1 MQKWFARLRG
11 LKFFW
16 QLLLAIL
23 ATTALMAVGIYI
35 ASRLAFQDVQTK
47 LQHIPPPQ
55 TRLWLDRLSRY
66 YGKNGGWD
74 ELTAMVESYPVGE
87 DWAPWDEDWRQ
98 PVVITDRDGTIL
110 VAPAPD
116 HVGETLQPAERA
128 LVQPIVYG
136 GETVG
141 YLWLPF
147 NALPL
152 EEGDFAAPLMRR
164 RVDFIERVLG
174 RFLLAEV
181 LLIGLSLA
189 MGVFL
194 SRRIA
199 SPLDEL
205 TAATRAIARGKLDI
219 RVPEDYPGEVG
230 ELASSFNRMAAAL
243 SRAEELRRNMT
254 ADIAHEL
261 RTPLSVV
268 RGKLEGILDGVYP
281 ATEAHLAPA
290 LEEVALLSQLV
301 EDLRVL
307 ALAEAGRLELDLRE
321 VDLADLLHDAAVNFG
336 PMVADEHL
344 SLKLDIAS
352 DLPSVLADW
361 RRISQVLGNLITNA
375 VRHTPA
381 GGQITLAAYRTEDGV
396 AVEVRD
402 TGTGI
407 PEEDQPHVFERF
419 WRGDRSRARS
429 SGGSGLGLA
438 IARQLVE
445 LHGGNIMV
453 ESVVGLGTSMR
464 FTLSCQSADSPSSV
478 KPRLRRA

>member
-1 MQKWFARLRG
+1 MRVGFERLRG

-16 QLLLAIL
+16 QLLLTIVI
-23 ATTALMAVGIYI
+23 TTALMAVGIYVTG
-35 ASRLAFQDVQTK
+35 RLAFRRVETQ
-47 LQHIPPPQ
+47 LQRTPPPNVE
-55 TRLWLDRLSRY
+55 LWLDRLGRY
-66 YGKNGGWD
+66 YAEHGGWD
-74 ELTAMVESYPVGE
+74 NVEAMVESYPVGE
-87 DWAPWDEDWRQ
+87 AWAPWDEDWRQ
-98 PVVITDRDGTIL
+98 AVVIADHDGRIL
-110 VAPAPD
+110 VAPTPD
-116 HVGETLQPAERA
+116 CIGRTLQPTERLLA
-128 LVQPIVYG
+128 QPIVHG
-136 GETVG
+136 SDTVG

-147 NALPL
+147 NASL
-152 EEGDFAAPLMRR
+152 EGGGFAHPPFRK
-164 RVDFIERVLG
+164 RVDFIEQTLE

-181 LLIGLSLA
+181 LLVGLSL
-189 MGVFL
+189 GVGALL
-194 SRRIA
+194 SRHIA
-199 SPLDEL
+199 NPLKEL
-205 TAATRAIARGKLDI
+205 TVATHAIAEGQLDV
-219 RVPEDYPGEVG
+219 RVPEDWSGEMG

-243 SRAEELRRNMT
+243 SRADELRRNMT

-290 LEEVALLSQLV
+290 LEEVELLSQLV

-336 PMVADEHL
+336 PLIADEHL

-445 LHGGNIMV
+445 LHGGNITV
-453 ESVVGLGTSMR
+453 ESVVGLGTTLR
-464 FTLSCQSADSPSSV
+464 FTLSCQSADSPSGV
-478 KPRLRRA
+478 KPRLQRA